1 MGLLSVSQLKDPIC
15 FAGTTGKSAPPI
27 CRLHRLTAP
36 KFSKKIHEFSKK
48 KKLKFAD
55 LSRLGAPSIIL
66 NGARTLRHDVVMRPR
81 LLPPRPISSFH
92 EIYTGPQLYSS

>member
-48 KKLKFAD
+48 ILKFAFPGSAHPKLLLLD
-55 LSRLGAPSIIL
+55 LVLNIL
-66 NGARTLRHDVVMRPR
+66 TSKWVNGVSDDDRRT
-81 LLPPRPISSFH
+81 
-92 EIYTGPQLYSS
+92 

>member
-1 MGLLSVSQLKDPIC
+1 VGLLSVSQLKDPIC

-55 LSRLGAPSIIL
+55 LSRLGAPTKHHPQWCAHSQ
-66 NGARTLRHDVVMRPR
+66 ARRRDATAPAVT
-81 LLPPRPISSFH
+81 PPAHASRAS
-92 EIYTGPQLYSS
+92 